1 MNKFVYTVSID
12 GMNVKHGR
20 ATLYVIK
27 HMSDLDKARSMI
39 KKYYFV
45 EFEKS
50 PSRSIDDYY
59 WEYDNITYTR
69 DITLVVERVDI
80 I

>member
-12 GMNVKHGR
+12 GMHVKHGR
-20 ATLYVIK
+20 ATLYVIN
-27 HMSDLDKARSMI
+27 HINELDKARSMI
-39 KKYYFV
+39 KKYYSV

-50 PSRSIDDYY
+50 PSRSTGDYY
-59 WEYDNITYTR
+59 WEYDNITDTR

-80 I
+80 L

>member
-20 ATLYVIK
+20 ATLYVIDN
-27 HMSDLDKARSMI
+27 MNNLDKARSMI

-50 PSRSIDDYY
+50 PSRSIGDHY
-59 WEYDNITYTR
+59 WEFDNITDTR

-80 I
+80 L

>member
-1 MNKFVYTVSID
+1 MNKFVYVVSLTGD
-12 GMNVKHGR
+12 NVHCKHS
-20 ATLYVIK
+20 TQCVIK

-50 PSRSIDDYY
+50 PSRSIDD
-59 WEYDNITYTR
+59 
-69 DITLVVERVDI
+69 
-80 I
+80 

>member
-27 HMSDLDKARSMI
+27 HISDLDKARSMI
-39 KKYYFV
+39 K
-45 EFEKS
+45 
-50 PSRSIDDYY
+50 
-59 WEYDNITYTR
+59 NT
-69 DITLVVERVDI
+69 TLSNLKNHHHVL
-80 I
+80 